1 MSFRAGIA
9 APLAAAALVAIAVVP
24 RAARAGSG
32 PEHDEIPAGHV
43 YFGISAEAAQPFG
56 LALISR
62 QRLTLGRG
70 SGFYLHAEW
79 AHFLVGGEIAGGNFG
94 HDDTYSN
101 PFTLAIRAG
110 PVFGEG
116 RYAPYL
122 AAGLALLAYGAVGDD
137 AATATGLSGE
147 AGLLLFRQLRWFRL
161 TAFLQYNLPV
171 SSGNG
176 KGAANVTSLSWAALG
191 LRLQL

>member
-1 MSFRAGIA
+1 
-9 APLAAAALVAIAVVP
+9 VAIAVVP
-24 RAARAGSG
+24 RAARAGPG
-32 PEHDEIPAGHV
+32 PEQEEIPAGHL

-56 LALISR
+56 RALISR
-62 QRLTLGRG
+62 QQLTLGRG
-70 SGFYLHAEW
+70 SGFYLHYERE
-79 AHFLVGGEIAGGNFG
+79 HFLIGAEIGGGSFG

-110 PVFGEG
+110 PVFGDG
-116 RYAPYL
+116 RYGPYL

-147 AGLLLFRQLRWFRL
+147 VGLLLFRQLRWFRL

-171 SSGNG
+171 ARGSG
-176 KGAANVTSLSWAALG
+176 KGAANVTSLSWGALG
-191 LRLQL
+191 VRVQL